1 MHDTHTQ
8 KEGNRFIL
16 SDSWGG
22 VVNLKFMGL
31 GSVSEIWL
39 KVNESKS
46 VGQAGRLETRVEF
59 FAVVLWQTYLLFRET
74 IFLFLGPLTDWVHI
88 VEGNLL
94 YLRSVDCE
102 Y

>member
-1 MHDTHTQ
+1 MRDTHTE
-8 KEGNRFIL
+8 KEENRVIL

-46 VGQAGRLETRVEF
+46 VGQASRLETRVEF
-59 FAVVLWQTYLLFRET
+59 LL
-74 IFLFLGPLTDWVHI
+74 
-88 VEGNLL
+88 
-94 YLRSVDCE
+94 
-102 Y
+102 

>member
-1 MHDTHTQ
+1 MRDTHTE
-8 KEGNRFIL
+8 KEENRVIL

-46 VGQAGRLETRVEF
+46 VGRPAG
-59 FAVVLWQTYLLFRET
+59 WK
-74 IFLFLGPLTDWVHI
+74 LG
-88 VEGNLL
+88 
-94 YLRSVDCE
+94 
-102 Y
+102 